1 VTVTAKVHVS
11 MHGLYC
17 RNGHV
22 FCCRVKPATSW
33 LNVSQLMKSNLMV
46 LNENW
51 WVGCCVS

>member
-1 VTVTAKVHVS
+1 VTAKVHVS

-51 WVGCCVS
+51 WVGCCGS